1 MKYLIIFLG
10 LAIFAGTAIANDV
23 DPKPSIAENLLPNGD
38 FNEGEITPHHW
49 QTIDGLS
56 TFWVDDPDPK
66 RGKVLK
72 FDTDVQQA
80 QAYVWWKN
88 ISEGTSP
95 LGAPKKL
102 PTVEPKYDTLAG
114 LDGVWF
120 WSDAI
125 PVEKGAEYWLTL
137 DAKGAGMLV
146 WLVGYP
152 EKPDCS
158 FAADEGA
165 VRESIA
171 KQNGMGPPNVRNRQL
186 FVHKYVWKGQLAVQP
201 SAEWKTFSRREKP
214 FSPTKNTPNVKYVR
228 VLLYPFWP
236 PGEYF
241 VDNVRLTRHS
251 SATE

>member
-1 MKYLIIFLG
+1 MNWLFAFLC
-10 LAIFAGTAIANDV
+10 LVISVETAIADDP
-23 DPKPSIAENLLPNGD
+23 DPKQTAAENLVPNGD
-38 FNEGEITPHHW
+38 FDLGEITPKHW

-56 TFWVDDPDPK
+56 TFWVADADPK
-66 RGKVLK
+66 RGRVLK

-80 QAYVWWKN
+80 QAYVWWKK

-152 EKPDCS
+152 EQPDCS
-158 FAADEGA
+158 FAAEGISKA
-165 VRESIA
+165 LCVNPWR
-171 KQNGMGPPNVRNRQL
+171 RL
-186 FVHKYVWKGQLAVQP
+186 P
-201 SAEWKTFSRREKP
+201 SP
-214 FSPTKNTPNVKYVR
+214 
-228 VLLYPFWP
+228 
-236 PGEYF
+236 
-241 VDNVRLTRHS
+241 
-251 SATE
+251 

>member
-125 PVEKGAEYWLTL
+125 PVEKGAPARGDPRRIVL
-137 DAKGAGMLV
+137 
-146 WLVGYP
+146 
-152 EKPDCS
+152 
-158 FAADEGA
+158 AD
-165 VRESIA
+165 
-171 KQNGMGPPNVRNRQL
+171 
-186 FVHKYVWKGQLAVQP
+186 
-201 SAEWKTFSRREKP
+201 SRRQGCRNARVVGRLSGEAGLL
-214 FSPTKNTPNVKYVR
+214 VR
-228 VLLYPFWP
+228 RRRRGGSRV
-236 PGEYF
+236 
-241 VDNVRLTRHS
+241 NCQAKRHG
-251 SATE
+251 ATERSQPATFRT